1 MGAQWTECAMLV
13 TDCLGPSLDALVR
26 NCRDRRLAPESI
38 LRVAKQLID
47 RAEIVHGRGFIHRDI
62 KPYVALS

>member
-1 MGAQWTECAMLV
+1 MLV
-13 TDCLGPSLDALVR
+13 TDRLGPSLDALVR
-26 NCRDRRLAPESI
+26 DRRDRRLAPESI

-47 RAEIVHGRGFIHRDI
+47 RAEIVYGRGFIHRDI